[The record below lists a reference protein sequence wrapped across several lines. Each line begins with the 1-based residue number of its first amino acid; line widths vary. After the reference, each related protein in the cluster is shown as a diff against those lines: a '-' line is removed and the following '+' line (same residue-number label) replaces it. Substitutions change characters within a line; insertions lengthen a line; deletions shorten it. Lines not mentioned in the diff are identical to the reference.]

1 MFEFGPKGDPRSF
14 VAAAIRWSLLK
25 VNRPAA
31 APLKTQRPNVRATS
45 VLRPSRAA
53 RCVSKRKPSFRT
65 PLRYHGRVQLDFV
78 AREVTIKLVYYGPA
92 LSGKTSN
99 LVALHGLAGNDT
111 RGRLMTLETQNDRT
125 LFFDL
130 LPLTFRSKDGDVS
143 LRIKLFT
150 VPGQPMH
157 AATRRL
163 VLQGAD
169 GIALVADSRLTE
181 TPRNADSFMDLKQ
194 NLKDNGMEL
203 SKMPLVIQF
212 NKRDLPNIRSDEEL
226 ARLATKGK
234 EPVFKA
240 IATQG
245 TGVVETFV
253 GLLSLTYGTLDRTH
267 ELSRRLGIDGN
278 ELVRT
283 AADQLGVTTPIEE
296 LLGKKLGGKFEGGG
310 RSGS

>member
-1 MFEFGPKGDPRSF
+1 
-14 VAAAIRWSLLK
+14 
-25 VNRPAA
+25 
-31 APLKTQRPNVRATS
+31 
-45 VLRPSRAA
+45 
-53 RCVSKRKPSFRT
+53 
-65 PLRYHGRVQLDFV
+65 VQLDFV

-99 LVALHGLAGNDT
+99 LVALHNLAGNDT

-169 GIALVADSRLTE
+169 GIALVADSRMTE
-181 TPRNADSFMDLKQ
+181 TQRNAESFMDLKQ
-194 NLKDNGMEL
+194 NLKDNGLEL

-212 NKRDLPNIRSDEEL
+212 NKRDLPNIRSDAEL
-226 ARLATKGK
+226 ARLAAKGK

-253 GLLSLTYGTLDRTH
+253 GLLFLTYRLLDRTH
-267 ELSRRLGIDGN
+267 DLSRRLGIDGE

-283 AADQLGVTTPIEE
+283 AALQLGVQTPIEE
-296 LLGKKLGGKFEGGG
+296 LLGQKMGGSFDGAP
-310 RSGS
+310 RTVA